1 MKLTQEQQE
10 FLDSIYE
17 KNFILVDNIHEEP
30 YKSTAVDNYI
40 TLDENVK
47 LGEYEIET
55 TAKPGDYFITLIRR
69 ENDDNN
75 ALLYVH
81 TDTWEKCGKDFNNLI
96 DNLDWLATDVIDG
109 GSYGLRSGDQV
120 DFNSTNYGDCDMTIY
135 TNKDHSAFLFDDT
148 QLISK
153 LYSSDFEDIIA
164 NGKEFEFWSEENGD
178 FVIYD
183 YENKFKIEPDE
194 NERIFDAALRQITT
208 YFQEQNQ
215 SLSKALSDLQ
225 REAIAEEMSN
235 LY

>member
-1 MKLTQEQQE
+1 M
-10 FLDSIYE
+10 
-17 KNFILVDNIHEEP
+17 
-30 YKSTAVDNYI
+30 
-40 TLDENVK
+40 
-47 LGEYEIET
+47 
-55 TAKPGDYFITLIRR
+55 
-69 ENDDNN
+69 
-75 ALLYVH
+75 
-81 TDTWEKCGKDFNNLI
+81 
-96 DNLDWLATDVIDG
+96 ATDVIDG

-120 DFNSTNYGDCDMTIY
+120 DFNSTNYGDCNMTIY

-225 REAIAEEMSN
+225 REAITEEMSN

>member
-1 MKLTQEQQE
+1 MA
-10 FLDSIYE
+10 
-17 KNFILVDNIHEEP
+17 
-30 YKSTAVDNYI
+30 TA
-40 TLDENVK
+40 
-47 LGEYEIET
+47 
-55 TAKPGDYFITLIRR
+55 
-69 ENDDNN
+69 
-75 ALLYVH
+75 
-81 TDTWEKCGKDFNNLI
+81 
-96 DNLDWLATDVIDG
+96 VIDG

-225 REAIAEEMSN
+225 REAITEEMSN

>member
-1 MKLTQEQQE
+1 M
-10 FLDSIYE
+10 
-17 KNFILVDNIHEEP
+17 
-30 YKSTAVDNYI
+30 
-40 TLDENVK
+40 
-47 LGEYEIET
+47 
-55 TAKPGDYFITLIRR
+55 
-69 ENDDNN
+69 
-75 ALLYVH
+75 
-81 TDTWEKCGKDFNNLI
+81 
-96 DNLDWLATDVIDG
+96 ATDVIDG
-109 GSYGLRSGDQV
+109 CSYGLRSGDQV

-225 REAIAEEMSN
+225 REAITEEMSN

>member
-1 MKLTQEQQE
+1 
-10 FLDSIYE
+10 
-17 KNFILVDNIHEEP
+17 
-30 YKSTAVDNYI
+30 
-40 TLDENVK
+40 
-47 LGEYEIET
+47 
-55 TAKPGDYFITLIRR
+55 
-69 ENDDNN
+69 
-75 ALLYVH
+75 
-81 TDTWEKCGKDFNNLI
+81 
-96 DNLDWLATDVIDG
+96 LATDVIDG

-225 REAIAEEMSN
+225 REAIADEMSN

>member
-1 MKLTQEQQE
+1 M
-10 FLDSIYE
+10 
-17 KNFILVDNIHEEP
+17 
-30 YKSTAVDNYI
+30 
-40 TLDENVK
+40 
-47 LGEYEIET
+47 
-55 TAKPGDYFITLIRR
+55 
-69 ENDDNN
+69 
-75 ALLYVH
+75 
-81 TDTWEKCGKDFNNLI
+81 
-96 DNLDWLATDVIDG
+96 ATDVIDG

-178 FVIYD
+178 FVIYE

-225 REAIAEEMSN
+225 REAIADEMSN

>member
-1 MKLTQEQQE
+1 
-10 FLDSIYE
+10 
-17 KNFILVDNIHEEP
+17 
-30 YKSTAVDNYI
+30 
-40 TLDENVK
+40 
-47 LGEYEIET
+47 
-55 TAKPGDYFITLIRR
+55 LIGYRR
-69 ENDDNN
+69 
-75 ALLYVH
+75 
-81 TDTWEKCGKDFNNLI
+81 
-96 DNLDWLATDVIDG
+96 IDG

-135 TNKDHSAFLFDDT
+135 TNKDHSAFPFDDT

-178 FVIYD
+178 FVIYE

-225 REAIAEEMSN
+225 REAIADEMSN

>member
-1 MKLTQEQQE
+1 M
-10 FLDSIYE
+10 
-17 KNFILVDNIHEEP
+17 
-30 YKSTAVDNYI
+30 
-40 TLDENVK
+40 
-47 LGEYEIET
+47 
-55 TAKPGDYFITLIRR
+55 
-69 ENDDNN
+69 
-75 ALLYVH
+75 
-81 TDTWEKCGKDFNNLI
+81 
-96 DNLDWLATDVIDG
+96 ATDVIDG

-225 REAIAEEMSN
+225 REAITEEMSN

>member
-1 MKLTQEQQE
+1 
-10 FLDSIYE
+10 
-17 KNFILVDNIHEEP
+17 
-30 YKSTAVDNYI
+30 
-40 TLDENVK
+40 
-47 LGEYEIET
+47 
-55 TAKPGDYFITLIRR
+55 
-69 ENDDNN
+69 
-75 ALLYVH
+75 
-81 TDTWEKCGKDFNNLI
+81 
-96 DNLDWLATDVIDG
+96 LATDVIDG

-178 FVIYD
+178 FVIYE

-225 REAIAEEMSN
+225 REAIADEMSN

>member
-1 MKLTQEQQE
+1 M
-10 FLDSIYE
+10 
-17 KNFILVDNIHEEP
+17 
-30 YKSTAVDNYI
+30 
-40 TLDENVK
+40 
-47 LGEYEIET
+47 
-55 TAKPGDYFITLIRR
+55 
-69 ENDDNN
+69 
-75 ALLYVH
+75 
-81 TDTWEKCGKDFNNLI
+81 
-96 DNLDWLATDVIDG
+96 ATDVIDG

-225 REAIAEEMSN
+225 REAIADEMSN

>member
-1 MKLTQEQQE
+1 
-10 FLDSIYE
+10 
-17 KNFILVDNIHEEP
+17 
-30 YKSTAVDNYI
+30 
-40 TLDENVK
+40 
-47 LGEYEIET
+47 
-55 TAKPGDYFITLIRR
+55 
-69 ENDDNN
+69 
-75 ALLYVH
+75 
-81 TDTWEKCGKDFNNLI
+81 
-96 DNLDWLATDVIDG
+96 LATDVIDG

-225 REAIAEEMSN
+225 REAITEEMSN